1 MTARNVWRTLA
12 VFLAIVAGIY
22 FSYSRATEGD
32 VPGWVAFVMLP
43 CAVVLLALARK
54 SSEEPKED

>member
-12 VFLAIVAGIY
+12 VTLAIVAGIY
-22 FSYSRATEGD
+22 FSYSRATEDD

-43 CAVVLLALARK
+43 CAVVLVALSRR
-54 SSEEPKED
+54 SIEEPEEH